1 MDYRINFDQYKHNFS
16 IPASVVADD
25 LKDVHSDYL
34 KIVLMIF
41 KNPDKEYSINLL
53 SNLLNLSEN
62 TVRSA
67 IEYWVDKGVLLRGSS
82 KTAPVVQQVSQSA
95 VCKTPEKREVNDAEL
110 KFLLDSMQHVLGRA
124 VTSTDIRNITYIY
137 EYYRMPADVILMAIQ
152 YSVDKGKNNMKYI
165 ESVCIGW
172 YEQGII
178 THKLAED
185 YLKRAALS
193 KEGETRVK
201 QIFGIAGRPLI
212 ASEEKFIESWLT
224 EYQADFDMIQL
235 AYERTIKNTGKVA
248 FAYTN
253 KILLSWYKKGYHSIQ
268 DVLEKEPGNTRPAT
282 GKKSSFDIEL
292 LDRLLDQVP
301 SIHD

>member
-1 MDYRINFDQYKHNFS
+1 MDYRINFENYKHNFS
-16 IPASVVADD
+16 LPVLVVAED

-34 KIVLMIF
+34 KIILMIF

-62 TVRSA
+62 MVRSGITYW
-67 IEYWVDKGVLLRGSS
+67 IEKGVLLQS
-82 KTAPVVQQVSQSA
+82 KTKAVPAVQMVSES
-95 VCKTPEKREVNDAEL
+95 KLPEKREINDAEL
-110 KFLLDSMQHVLGRA
+110 KFLIDSMQHVLGRP

-152 YSVDKGKNNMKYI
+152 YSVDKGKSNMKYI

-172 YEQGII
+172 YEQGVV
-178 THKLAED
+178 THALAEE
-185 YLKRAALS
+185 YLKRAAQH
-193 KEGETRVK
+193 KEGENQVK

-212 ASEEKFIESWLT
+212 ASEEKYIETWLT
-224 EYQADFDMIQL
+224 VYQADFEMIAL
-235 AYERTIKNTGKVA
+235 AYERTIKNTGKIA

-253 KILLSWYKKGYHSIQ
+253 KILSSWHQKGYHTIQ
-268 DVLEKEPGNTRPAT
+268 DVLDNEPGSARTVKP
-282 GKKSSFDIEL
+282 GGSSFDIDL
-292 LDRLLDQVP
+292 LDRMLDHVP